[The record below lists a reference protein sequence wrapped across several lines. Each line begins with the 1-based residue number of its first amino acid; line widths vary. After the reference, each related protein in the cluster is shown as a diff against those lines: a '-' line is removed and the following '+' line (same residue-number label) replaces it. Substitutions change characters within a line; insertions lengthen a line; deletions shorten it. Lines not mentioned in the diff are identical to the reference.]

1 MIQTCNS
8 STYEIE
14 AGGSGV
20 WDQWDRILKLCLKQN
35 KINNYNDDGDDVDN
49 NNLVR
54 VIHQWA
60 IASKLSF

>member
-14 AGGSGV
+14 AGGSGL
-20 WDQWDRILKLCLKQN
+20 WDQWGRILKLCIKQN

-49 NNLVR
+49 NNLER
-54 VIHQWA
+54 LIHQWA

>member
-1 MIQTCNS
+1 MVQTCNS

-20 WDQWDRILKLCLKQN
+20 WDQWGCILKLCLKQN

-49 NNLVR
+49 NNLVQ